1 MTEEIGTGMNY
12 WWVNQNKTFKIAL
25 NGGYLW
31 SPKERKDGVRSEFY
45 DNMTKVQPGDI
56 VFSFVDTYIQA
67 LAVVLEPH
75 KSRNKPA
82 EFKTADPNWTEKGWY
97 VKVDYT
103 LLEAKLRPRDHMDI
117 LAPLLPDK
125 YSPLQSNGDANQVY
139 LAHIPLP
146 LAKALLS
153 LIGEQGEDGIADA
166 ATNAIRQDKS
176 LTATEKEQLIKA
188 RRGQGMFRQ
197 RVGATEVRCRV
208 TGLDDQR
215 FLTASH
221 IRPWSKSDNAAR
233 LDGNNG
239 LLLSPHVDRLFDKG
253 FISFDDAGELI
264 VSKRLPAEVQKRWGL
279 GQPAVIKPLSAEQRV
294 YMEYHRTEILQK

>member
-1 MTEEIGTGMNY
+1 MNY

-31 SPKERKDGVRSEFY
+31 SPKQRSDGGRSEFY

-67 LAVVLEPH
+67 LAVVVEPH
-75 KSRNKPA
+75 KSRDKPA

-103 LLEAKLRPRDHMDI
+103 LLENKVRPRDRMDL

-125 YSPLQSNGDANQVY
+125 YSPLQPNGDANQVY
-139 LAHIPLP
+139 LAHISPS

-153 LIGEQGEDGIADA
+153 LIGEEGEEKLAEA
-166 ATNAIRQDKS
+166 AAAMICQDKN
-176 LTATEKEQLIKA
+176 LTVTEKEQLIKA
-188 RRGQGMFRQ
+188 RRGQGLFRR
-197 RVGATEVRCRV
+197 RVSATEVRCRV
-208 TGLDDQR
+208 TGIDDER

-221 IRPWSKSDNAAR
+221 IRPWSKSDNEAR

-239 LLLSPHVDRLFDKG
+239 LMLSPHIDRLFDKG
-253 FISFDDAGELI
+253 YISFDDLGDLLI
-264 VSKRLPAEVQKRWGL
+264 STQLPAEIKSKWDL
-279 GQPAVIKPLSAEQRV
+279 GKVAVRKPLSEQQRLF
-294 YMEYHRTEILQK
+294 MAYHRSEILRK